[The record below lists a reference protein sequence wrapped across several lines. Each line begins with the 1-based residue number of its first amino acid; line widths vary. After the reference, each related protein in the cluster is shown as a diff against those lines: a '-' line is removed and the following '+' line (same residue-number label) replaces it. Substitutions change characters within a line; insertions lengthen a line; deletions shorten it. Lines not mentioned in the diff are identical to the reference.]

1 MAVTAV
7 PISRGERMVD
17 ALATA
22 ESSISHQST
31 CLWPCVSSHSLRRVP
46 FISFGFTTGLPRW
59 PFPKEEG
66 GGAISLLMPVTS
78 NL

>member
-1 MAVTAV
+1 
-7 PISRGERMVD
+7 MVD

-22 ESSISHQST
+22 EAASAIQA
-31 CLWPCVSSHSLRRVP
+31 PVSGPVSAPTACAGSLHILRLYHRLAALA
-46 FISFGFTTGLPRW
+46 FSEG
-59 PFPKEEG
+59 EG